1 VTRAGDAET
10 ELSMIVVTGAT
21 GNVGRP
27 LVRALSAAG
36 AEVTAVSRRP
46 AGNDLPPGVRHYAA
60 DLAGPDGLKAA
71 LDGTDALFLL
81 LAGELVAT
89 GGDAA
94 RLLGAARAGG
104 VRQVVLLSS
113 QGARTRPGAVAFAG
127 LRAAEDAVRQS
138 GLDWT
143 ILRPGGFYSNVA
155 AWADMIRARRMVAA
169 PFGDVGLPF
178 VDPADVA
185 AVAAVVLAEG
195 GPSEGGRAGRSHAGR
210 CYELTGPA
218 PVTPREQAGAIGTAL
233 GTRLEFAGL
242 SRDEARAQMLRF
254 MPAPVADVTLDI
266 LGQPTP
272 GEQRVSADAAAVLGR
287 PPRTFAE
294 WASAQVAAGI
304 FG

>member
-1 VTRAGDAET
+1 
-10 ELSMIVVTGAT
+10 
-21 GNVGRP
+21 
-27 LVRALSAAG
+27 
-36 AEVTAVSRRP
+36 VTAVSRRA
-46 AGNDLPPGVRHYAA
+46 AGNDLPPGVRHHAA

-71 LDGTDALFLL
+71 LDGADALFLL
-81 LAGELVAT
+81 LAGELVTT

-94 RLLGAARAGG
+94 GLLGAARAGG

-113 QGARTRPGAVAFAG
+113 LGTRTRPGAVSFAG

-138 GLDWT
+138 GLNWT
-143 ILRPGGFYSNVA
+143 ILRPGGFYSNA
-155 AWADMIRARRMVAA
+155 SAWADMIRARRMVAA

-185 AVAAVVLAEG
+185 GVAAAVLAQGDLAG
-195 GPSEGGRAGRSHAGR
+195 GSHTGR

-218 PVTPREQAGAIGTAL
+218 PVTPRQQAGAIGAAL
-233 GTRLEFAGL
+233 GTRLQFAEL

-254 MPAPVADVTLDI
+254 MPAPVADVTLEI
-266 LGQPTP
+266 LGQPTRD
-272 GEQRVSADAAAVLGR
+272 EQRVSPDTAVILGR

-294 WASAQVAAGI
+294 WASTQVAAGV